1 VGTHLSGF
9 KTAMTRTINTYL
21 ENNKNKDIPKL
32 SSEDVREGLSA
43 IISLKVPEPQFEG
56 QTKTK
61 LGNSNVKGIVDS
73 CVSEALGTYLEENP
87 QIGSTIIEKA
97 VSAAKA
103 REAARKARDLV
114 RRKTLLEGSTLPGK
128 LADCS
133 SKDPSLSE
141 IYIVEGDS
149 AGGSAKSARNREF
162 QAILPLRGKVLNVEK
177 ARLAKILK
185 NNEIVAIITALG
197 VGIAEEFN
205 LENLRYHKVIIMTD
219 SDVDG
224 AHISILLLTFFFR
237 YMKPLIENGYIYLAL
252 PPLYKVKKGKSFK
265 YARTEADKDKLI
277 EEYGKSGVTLQRYK
291 GLGEMNPNQL
301 WDTTMDPSVRY
312 LKKVTIE
319 DAVEADKYF
328 SDLMGDEVPPRKK
341 FIQENAMKVVN
352 LDV

>member
-1 VGTHLSGF
+1 
-9 KTAMTRTINTYL
+9 
-21 ENNKNKDIPKL
+21 
-32 SSEDVREGLSA
+32 
-43 IISLKVPEPQFEG
+43 
-56 QTKTK
+56 
-61 LGNSNVKGIVDS
+61 
-73 CVSEALGTYLEENP
+73 
-87 QIGSTIIEKA
+87 
-97 VSAAKA
+97 
-103 REAARKARDLV
+103 
-114 RRKTLLEGSTLPGK
+114 
-128 LADCS
+128 
-133 SKDPSLSE
+133 
-141 IYIVEGDS
+141 
-149 AGGSAKSARNREF
+149 
-162 QAILPLRGKVLNVEK
+162 
-177 ARLAKILK
+177 
-185 NNEIVAIITALG
+185 VAIITALG